1 MFASKSD
8 RKMFKHEWTEG
19 TLAKHAVKPTNSGSK
34 AIHGQFYELIDNDSW
49 AGWDDQSILYP
60 KRDVYSIIIFR
71 ERWENFPERCYFNKS
86 CFRKRE
92 GHKDLSCLTEAVLT
106 NINNKRASPTYA
118 MENTMA
124 AAALNINA
132 GRVRNAI
139 ASGKHSLTQVYA
151 KTYFYANKTR
161 TLAMHIFSRSYVS
174 LKKAHT
180 YILTCVSGS
189 RKTEEARKERIEAD
203 RQVRP
208 KLADKEK
215 ENAALRQQLADLC
228 AMNGMA
234 IDNVGNEA
242 N

>member
-124 AAALNINA
+124 AAALNKNA
-132 GRVRNAI
+132 GPVRNAI
-139 ASGKHSLTQVYA
+139 A
-151 KTYFYANKTR
+151 
-161 TLAMHIFSRSYVS
+161 
-174 LKKAHT
+174 
-180 YILTCVSGS
+180 SGS